1 MVPDFKIFL
10 EHTLNRGELLMTTF
24 KRNFDFEY
32 NYMKDVSLN
41 IKKYRKIAGIT
52 QEQLAVDV
60 GRSYDFIRRLEFK
73 KGDIGCSLDTLYKI
87 SVVLNQ
93 PIGNFFQKN
102 EYKNNN

>member
-1 MVPDFKIFL
+1 
-10 EHTLNRGELLMTTF
+10 MTTF
-24 KRNFDFEY
+24 KRDFDFGY
-32 NYMKDVSLN
+32 NYMKDISLN
-41 IKKYRKIAGIT
+41 IKKYRKMAGIT

-93 PIGNFFQKN
+93 PIGNFFQQVFS
-102 EYKNNN
+102 EDD